1 MSEITRGTYAH
12 FGTAVRKPR
21 LGRHCLAWACEGE
34 TVADGPLA
42 EPKKTWFQLAD
53 SEAEALDKLHAELK
67 RLLS

>member
-42 EPKKTWFQLAD
+42 AKENVVPTG
-53 SEAEALDKLHAELK
+53 
-67 RLLS
+67 R

>member
-1 MSEITRGTYAH
+1 MSEITRSTYAH

-21 LGRHCLAWACEGE
+21 LGRYCLAWACEGE
-34 TVADGPLA
+34 TVAEGPLA

-53 SEAEALDKLHAELK
+53 TEKEALDKLHAELK